1 MPVRLDKPWIPLTP
15 DHIAQLPGHLGVYQL
30 ADAAGE
36 IVYIGM
42 VGGRSLFG
50 LKGAL
55 TEALD
60 APPAGAT
67 QFRCEVTM
75 ARGIL
80 NSSRRIATIMAVCL
94 WVTSMSRQAA
104 LAIST
109 SAESLSPREHERSPH
124 GSGPVRRTEDDC

>member
-15 DHIAQLPGHLGVYQL
+15 EDIAQLPGHLGVYQL
-30 ADAAGE
+30 ADAVGE
-36 IVYIGM
+36 IVYIGV

-75 ARGIL
+75 AYHTRYL
-80 NSSRRIATIMAVCL
+80 EL
-94 WVTSMSRQAA
+94 LQAYRYDHGR
-104 LAIST
+104 L
-109 SAESLSPREHERSPH
+109 PVGNVDVDERNLGRLH
-124 GSGPVRRTEDDC
+124 LG

>member
-15 DHIAQLPGHLGVYQL
+15 EHIAPLPGHLGVYEL

-42 VGGRSLFG
+42 AGGRSLFG

-55 TEALD
+55 SEALH

-67 QFRCEVTM
+67 QFRYGVDM
-75 ARGIL
+75 AYHTRYL
-80 NSSRRIATIMAVCL
+80 ELLEADL
-94 WVTSMSRQAA
+94 YD
-104 LAIST
+104 
-109 SAESLSPREHERSPH
+109 
-124 GSGPVRRTEDDC
+124 PVRRTVREVD